1 MPPKRIEKK
10 STIGLDKLKKVYY
23 NAAVVE
29 KSELPERP
37 EEEAEDRPMES
48 DIWPYII
55 TYVSIF
61 QLSDVIFFS
70 AKTG

>member
-1 MPPKRIEKK
+1 M
-10 STIGLDKLKKVYY
+10 YY

-29 KSELPERP
+29 KSELLERP